1 MVEDFFVVGDVDSS
15 FKKIKVMVVGDSG
28 VGKICMLMMFVND
41 EFFMDGCI
49 FFLYEGGIIKGKVY
63 QVVGLNFKMII
74 LELQLV
80 NINFFVLWCK
90 MLW

>member
-49 FFLYEGGIIKGKVY
+49 FFLYEGGIIKGKVC
-63 QVVGLNFKMII
+63 QVVGLNLKMII
-74 LELQLV
+74 LELWLV
-80 NINFFVLWCK
+80 NINFFILWCK

>member
-74 LELQLV
+74 LELWLV
-80 NINFFVLWCK
+80 NINFFILWCK

>member
-74 LELQLV
+74 LEIWLV

>member
-74 LELQLV
+74 LELWLV